1 MPFTT
6 DIDGSVTAGE
16 TKSLVVS
23 PQKQDGTFL
32 VPDSLTATVTFADGT
47 TTSKSLSDFQR
58 EGDAL
63 VAPVDF
69 DLAGRAE
76 IEIEVEDEKGNIEKI
91 AGSDGATV
99 LVES

>member
-23 PQKQDGTFL
+23 PQKQDGTFF
-32 VPDSLTATVTFADGT
+32 VPDSLTATITLADGT
-47 TTSKSLSDFQR
+47 TTSKALADFQR

-63 VAPVDF
+63 VVPIDF
-69 DLAGRAE
+69 SVAGRAE
-76 IEIEVEDEKGNIEKI
+76 IEIEVEDEKGNVEQIT
-91 AGSDGATV
+91 GSDGATV
-99 LVES
+99 FVGS